1 MTVGLFRFRAL
12 VTVDAPPAPDPEKTY
27 LSGTRAFMVHAS
39 RIGEPAEDKYF
50 PAMMT
55 WEDEGE
61 LHPGDHAVVTLT
73 VADGEAPSYLEAGQ
87 HFTLWGAG
95 YGHGVISRRV
105 FFE

>member
-1 MTVGLFRFRAL
+1 MGLFRFRAL
-12 VTVDAPPAPDPEKTY
+12 VTVDAPPARDPAKTY
-27 LSGTRAFMVHAS
+27 QSGTRALMIHAC
-39 RIGEPAEDKYF
+39 RTEEPAYDKYF

-55 WEDEGE
+55 WEDERE
-61 LHPGDHAVVTLT
+61 LHPGERAVVTLT
-73 VADGEAPSYLEAGQ
+73 VAAADAPCYLGAGQ